1 MSLDDRVRDL
11 MTAFQKT
18 AYFQWM
24 ARQGIPVIDGYGIED
39 VREVAMDFWP
49 RLGGRAAF
57 INLYGMEGVTG
68 MYVAEIPAGGAL
80 EPEKHFYEEVIC
92 ILSGQGATEVWQEG
106 GHKRMFEWG
115 PWSLF
120 APPLNTWH
128 RLINGG
134 RQPVKFLAVT
144 NAPLVMD
151 VFHNEDFVFN
161 CPYTFCGSL
170 LGRRRIFQRWT
181 KALRVRHAAHLGNQL
196 HHGRQSAALD
206 QREVKGAGVRITQ
219 FELSGNGLIGHL
231 AQWPAGRYHK
241 AHYHGPGAI
250 LLGLQSSGYVL
261 LWSKELGIEPFRSG
275 RGEGVVEVKWKEGS
289 VYCPPGGWF
298 HQHFNTGAQAARH
311 LAIRYGSRIHPIGFK
326 IAEKRSED
334 GVYINVKRGGT
345 LIEYADEDPY
355 IRKHYEDEMKKTGV
369 LCQMP
374 ALEIDRVAVKSK
386 KPTARKN
393 REIAPR

>member
-1 MSLDDRVRDL
+1 MSRDDRVKDL
-11 MTAFQKT
+11 MAAFQKT

-24 ARQGIPVIDGYGIED
+24 ARQRIPVIDGYGVED
-39 VREVAMDFWP
+39 VREVEMDYWP

-57 INLYGMEGVTG
+57 VNLYGMEGVTG

-80 EPEKHFYEEVIC
+80 EPEKHFYEKVIC
-92 ILSGQGATEVWQEG
+92 ILNGQGATEVWQEG
-106 GHKRMFEWG
+106 GRKQMFEWG

-120 APPLNTWH
+120 APPLNAWH

-161 CPYTFCGSL
+161 CPYTFSDRYSGADGFFNVGQKRYES
-170 LGRRRIFQRWT
+170 GMQHIWETNFIMDI
-181 KALRVRHAAHLGNQL
+181 
-196 HHGRQSAALD
+196 QSAALG

-261 LWSKELGIEPFRSG
+261 LWSKELGIEPYRSG

-326 IAEKRSED
+326 IADKRSED
-334 GVYINVKRGGT
+334 GVYIDVKRGGT

-355 IRKHYEDEMKKTGV
+355 IRKHYEDEMNKAGV
-369 LCQMP
+369 PCEMP
-374 ALEIDRVAVKSK
+374 NV
-386 KPTARKN
+386 
-393 REIAPR
+393 